1 MTPITSTTRFVDVGE
16 LRFEVTECGSGQQL
30 ALCLHGF
37 PESAFSWRHQLPF
50 LASLGYRVWA
60 PNLRGYGQS
69 SRPAAIS
76 EYHIERL
83 IEDVEGLIGA
93 ARTNRV
99 LLVGHDWGGIIAW
112 MTALKQRVNL
122 AGLVIVNAPH
132 PAIFASRI
140 WSWPQIRRSWY
151 ILAFQ
156 IPRLPEFFL
165 GRQGASAIAK
175 AFVSMAVDKTRFPP
189 EVLDVYR
196 QQARIPGALRAMVN
210 YYRANLTFLWDT
222 RLRLNSLI
230 EIPTLLIWGERD
242 TALGVNLTY
251 GTNEFVSNLT
261 THYLPNVSHWA
272 QQEAPDEVN
281 NAIKTWLER

>member
-1 MTPITSTTRFVDVGE
+1 LVHVPTTTRFIKAGG
-16 LRFEVTECGSGQQL
+16 LRFEVTECGDGQQL

-37 PESAFSWRHQLPF
+37 PENSFSWRYQLPF
-50 LASLGYRVWA
+50 LARLGYRVWA
-60 PNLRGYGQS
+60 PNLRGYGHS

-83 IEDVEGLIGA
+83 VEDVEGLIA
-93 ARTNRV
+93 AAGTNRV

-112 MTALKQRVNL
+112 MTALKHHVNL

-151 ILAFQ
+151 IFAFQ
-156 IPRLPEFFL
+156 IPGLPEFFL
-165 GRQGASAIAK
+165 GRQSASAIVN
-175 AFVSMAVDKTRFPP
+175 AFVAMAVDKTRFPP
-189 EVLDVYR
+189 EVLEVYR
-196 QQARIPGALRAMVN
+196 QYALIPGALRAMVN

-230 EIPTLLIWGERD
+230 EIPTLLIWGKQD

-261 THYLPNVSHWA
+261 TRYLPNVSHWA